1 MKTSLLTLALF
12 LSIGVGLVSAAERTR
27 LFPEPPGMVSYTY
40 RNQFK
45 DDVPGTLDV
54 IRRLGVTDMEF
65 SNLFGKTAEELRALL
80 DERGMT
86 CSSFGVSYDD
96 AKNKT
101 AQVARNARTLGAR
114 YVRVASIP
122 HEPPFTLETVRATAT
137 DFNRIGRELKE
148 KHDLTFCYHN
158 HGYEFVP
165 HGDGTLFDVLL
176 AETDPRY
183 VGIELDLLWTYL
195 PGQDP
200 AALIE
205 KYPDR
210 IKLMHLKDLK
220 KGVPS
225 NHTGKTPVEN
235 DVALGTGQL
244 DLPRILRA
252 ARKAGVAHYYIE
264 DESPSIAT
272 QVPASLRYL
281 AGLTE

>member
-1 MKTSLLTLALF
+1 MHDFIRWPLVLILTAGL
-12 LSIGVGLVSAAERTR
+12 GVATAAEAR

-54 IRRLGVTDMEF
+54 IRGLGVTDMEF
-65 SNLFGKTAEELRALL
+65 SNLFGQTAEALRAML

-86 CSSFGVSYDD
+86 CSSFGVSYGD

-101 AQVARNARTLGAR
+101 AEVARNARTLGAR

-122 HEPPFTLETVRATAT
+122 HEPPFTLETVRATAA

-148 KHDLTFCYHN
+148 KHDLIFCYHN

-165 HGDGTLFDVLL
+165 HGEGTLFDVLL
-176 AETDPRY
+176 AETDPKY
-183 VGIELDLLWTYL
+183 VSIELDLLWTYL

-205 KYPDR
+205 KYPGR

-220 KGVPS
+220 KGVPF